1 MNDNPTNN
9 TPPATP
15 PLASQ
20 YQVGGDHYRAKK
32 VQPWT
37 AMEAWMSRAEF
48 EGFLRGNVIKYI
60 ARYRDKDGL
69 KDVYKAKHYL
79 ERLVELL
86 EETQRLK
93 DQDHVK

>member
-1 MNDNPTNN
+1 MTLKDQSANPQH
-9 TPPATP
+9 PS
-15 PLASQ
+15 LASS
-20 YQVGGDHYRAKK
+20 YQVGGEHYRSKK

-37 AMEAWMSRAEF
+37 AMESWMTPIEF

-86 EETQRLK
+86 EETQRRK
-93 DQDHVK
+93 AADEHR